1 MAGKKDR
8 SFNYWSMNYKGKL
21 RRTWVMLPICIIV
34 GIIAPFWTASEYGSM
49 MVGIVIDIVMAVV
62 WVLQLLYNMRKAREE
77 EQQELGQQSGSGQ
90 ASPMSNAQ
98 YGGAAAAPAQNA
110 QSSQSAQSYVQPI
123 PVSNTSPSGTSAAA
137 QTSPVPNP
145 AQPYTVQTTATPDSK
160 GFEQETSRL
169 QMQMAYLA
177 VSLLDGA
184 AVADGRVRSVYVHAM
199 VNKGQSAWD
208 CFFRV
213 GDSLVASGDLMKSM
227 PQEPR
232 SRFFASGR
240 SLMDDYRNVCARYG
254 IDAPTELR
262 ITYDPKNHGLHTDV
276 SYDPIGDNDPFMA
289 WASQVYQSFH
299 A

>member
-21 RRTWVMLPICIIV
+21 RRTWVMLPICIVV
-34 GIIAPFWTASEYGSM
+34 GIIAPFWTANEYGSM
-49 MVGIVIDIVMAVV
+49 MMGFVLDVVLAVV

-77 EQQELGQQSGSGQ
+77 EQQEQGQQGLQ
-90 ASPMSNAQ
+90 AGPGRTTPNAQ
-98 YGGAAAAPAQNA
+98 YGGASAAPTQP
-110 QSSQSAQSYVQPI
+110 AQSYVQPI
-123 PVSNTSPSGTSAAA
+123 PMAGQASPSAASAATQPNPA
-137 QTSPVPNP
+137 PTNP
-145 AQPYTVQTTATPDSK
+145 AQPYTVQTTASPDSK
-160 GFEQETSRL
+160 GFEQETARL

-177 VSLLDGA
+177 VSLLDGE

-213 GDSLVASGDLMKSM
+213 GDSLVASGDLMKNM
-227 PQEPR
+227 QQEPR

-254 IDAPTELR
+254 VDAPTELR
-262 ITYDPKNHGLHTDV
+262 ITYDPKSHALHADL